1 MLRNS
6 INPSDAKL
14 WAPNFRVTDSLS
26 KVQMLDFPGG
36 PVVKNSPSRHSGL
49 QWPYSSCGVCVC
61 VCLVTQ
67 SCPTL
72 CNPIDCSRPGSSF
85 HGDSPGK
92 NTGMGCHVLLQG
104 IFLTQEANQG
114 LLHCRKILNQL
125 SYHRSP
131 LWSVFLSK

>member
-1 MLRNS
+1 MPNYGHQISELLTVYLKCKCWTSLVVQWLRIHLPATLACNGHT
-6 INPSDAKL
+6 L
-14 WAPNFRVTDSLS
+14 
-26 KVQMLDFPGG
+26 
-36 PVVKNSPSRHSGL
+36 PVE
-49 QWPYSSCGVCVC
+49 CVC